1 MIYLD
6 YAANTP
12 VDKRVLDKFEEITL
26 SCYGNANSLH
36 DSGIYAKKLID
47 KASREISSY
56 FNCEPS
62 YIIYTSGS
70 SEANNF
76 IIKGVASRHI
86 KNKGH
91 IIISSNS
98 HSSVIAPCNYLTTL
112 GYEVDVIPLNKNGV
126 IDLEK
131 LENTI
136 QDNTILVSI
145 TAVDGEIGAIQPI
158 SDISKLLKKDKNIL
172 FHVDATQ
179 AIGKVSLDY
188 TGVDFLTFTPHKF
201 YGLNGIGAAINFNNT
216 KLTPLIH
223 GGKSTTIYRS
233 GTPPTA
239 SIVAFATALKIALKN
254 QEKRYNYV
262 LSLSKYLIS
271 ELKNIPN
278 IKINMP
284 TSPVANIINFSVKN
298 ANVVVEKLYKQGIYV
313 SRKSACSNTNSPS
326 TSVLAITNDIS
337 RATNSIRIS
346 ISYLTPKKELTEFIK
361 ILRSVTD
368 ENN

>member
-12 VDKRVLDKFEEITL
+12 VDKRVLAKFDEVTL

-62 YIIYTSGS
+62 CVIYTSGS

-76 IIKGVASRHI
+76 IIKGVASRHL

-98 HSSVIAPCNYLTTL
+98 HSSVIAPCNYLATL

-158 SDISKLLKKDKNIL
+158 NDISKLLKKDKNIL

-179 AIGKVSLDY
+179 AI
-188 TGVDFLTFTPHKF
+188 
-201 YGLNGIGAAINFNNT
+201 
-216 KLTPLIH
+216 
-223 GGKSTTIYRS
+223 GKSTTIYRS

-262 LSLSKYLIS
+262 LSLNKYLIS

-284 TSPVANIINFSVKN
+284 TSSVANIINFSVKN
-298 ANVVVEKLYKQGIYV
+298 ANVVVKKLYKQGIYV

-326 TSVLAITNDIS
+326 NSVLAITNDIS

-346 ISYLTPKKELTEFIK
+346 ISYLTTKKELIEFIK
-361 ILRSVTD
+361 ILRSVTN

>member
-12 VDKRVLDKFEEITL
+12 VDKRVLAKFDEVTL

-47 KASREISSY
+47 KASREIYSY

-62 YIIYTSGS
+62 CVIYTSGS

-76 IIKGVASRHI
+76 IIKGVASRHL

-98 HSSVIAPCNYLTTL
+98 HSSVIAPCNYLATL

-158 SDISKLLKKDKNIL
+158 NDISKLLKKDKNIL

-188 TGVDFLTFTPHKF
+188 TGVDFLTFAPHKF
-201 YGLNGIGAAINFNNT
+201 YGLNGIGAAINFNST

-262 LSLSKYLIS
+262 LSLNKYLIS

-284 TSPVANIINFSVKN
+284 TSSVANIINFSVKN
-298 ANVVVEKLYKQGIYV
+298 ANVVVEKIYKQGIYV

-326 TSVLAITNDIS
+326 NSVLAITNDIS

-346 ISYLTPKKELTEFIK
+346 ISYLTTKKELIEFIK
-361 ILRSVTD
+361 ILRSVTN

>member
-12 VDKRVLDKFEEITL
+12 VDKRVLAKFDEVTL

-62 YIIYTSGS
+62 GVIYTSGS

-76 IIKGVASRHI
+76 IIKGVASRHL

-98 HSSVIAPCNYLTTL
+98 HSSVIAPCNYLATL

-145 TAVDGEIGAIQPI
+145 TAVDGEIGAIRPI
-158 SDISKLLKKDKNIL
+158 NDISKLLKKDKNIL

-188 TGVDFLTFTPHKF
+188 TGVDFLTFAPHKF
-201 YGLNGIGAAINFNNT
+201 YGLNGIGAAINFNST

-239 SIVAFATALKIALKN
+239 SIVAFATAFKNSSKKSGKKI
-254 QEKRYNYV
+254 
-262 LSLSKYLIS
+262 
-271 ELKNIPN
+271 
-278 IKINMP
+278 
-284 TSPVANIINFSVKN
+284 
-298 ANVVVEKLYKQGIYV
+298 
-313 SRKSACSNTNSPS
+313 
-326 TSVLAITNDIS
+326 
-337 RATNSIRIS
+337 
-346 ISYLTPKKELTEFIK
+346 
-361 ILRSVTD
+361 
-368 ENN
+368 

>member
-12 VDKRVLDKFEEITL
+12 VDKRVLAKFDEVTL

-56 FNCEPS
+56 FNCEHS
-62 YIIYTSGS
+62 CVIYTSGS

-76 IIKGVASRHI
+76 IIKGVASRHL

-158 SDISKLLKKDKNIL
+158 NDISKLLKKDKNIL

-188 TGVDFLTFTPHKF
+188 TGVDFLTFAPHKF

-262 LSLSKYLIS
+262 LSLNEYLIS

-284 TSPVANIINFSVKN
+284 TSSVANIINFSVKN
-298 ANVVVEKLYKQGIYV
+298 ANVVVEKLYKHGIYV

-326 TSVLAITNDIS
+326 NSVLAITNDIS

-346 ISYLTPKKELTEFIK
+346 ISYLTTKKELAEFIK
-361 ILRSVTD
+361 ILRSVAN

>member
-12 VDKRVLDKFEEITL
+12 VDKRVLAKFDEVTL

-36 DSGIYAKKLID
+36 DSGIYAKNLID

-62 YIIYTSGS
+62 CVIYTSGS

-76 IIKGVASRHI
+76 IIKGVASRHL

-98 HSSVIAPCNYLTTL
+98 HSSVIAPCNYLATL

-158 SDISKLLKKDKNIL
+158 NDISKLLKKDKNIL

-188 TGVDFLTFTPHKF
+188 TGVDFLTFAPHKF
-201 YGLNGIGAAINFNNT
+201 YGLNGIGAAINFNST

-254 QEKRYNYV
+254 QKKRYNYV
-262 LSLSKYLIS
+262 LSLNKYLIS

-278 IKINMP
+278 IKINIP
-284 TSPVANIINFSVKN
+284 TSSVANIINFSVKN
-298 ANVVVEKLYKQGIYV
+298 ANVVVKKLYKQGIYV

-326 TSVLAITNDIS
+326 NSVLAITNDIS

-346 ISYLTPKKELTEFIK
+346 ISYLTTKKELIEFIK
-361 ILRSVTD
+361 ILRSVTN